1 VALSLGAGCDRD
13 RDMTVAPFLFFF
25 IGGNVSGHGIT
36 FWAILLYCSP
46 IVLLIAAVS
55 VILGAPVKR
64 QLIRRQ
70 LSATEVIRLKD
81 LIPSLMFEVASITGA
96 LIFTVYVLEE
106 WLDVG
111 STYHGDGWVFVFLF
125 GSTLFS
131 SLLMFIPHMRLL
143 SRKLGERR
151 PGISFI
157 KRFGLALQLGLV
169 SPGAFAVVVI
179 GLLAA
184 LSK

>member
-1 VALSLGAGCDRD
+1 MIAG
-13 RDMTVAPFLFFF
+13 PFLFFF
-25 IGGNVSGHGIT
+25 IGGNLSGHGIT

-64 QLIRRQ
+64 PLIRRQ
-70 LSATEVIRLKD
+70 LSTTEVIQWKD
-81 LIPSLMFEVASITGA
+81 LIPSLIFDAASITGA
-96 LIFTVYVLEE
+96 LIFTVYALEE

-111 STYHGDGWVFVFLF
+111 STYHGDGWVFVFLL
-125 GSTLFS
+125 GSTPLS
-131 SLLMFIPHMRLL
+131 SLLMLIPHMRLL
-143 SRKLGERR
+143 SRKLGDRWR
-151 PGISFI
+151 GISFV
-157 KRFGLALQLGLV
+157 KKVALAFQLGLV

-179 GLLAA
+179 GLLVA